1 MSAAVRQRG
10 RHGPGHYGPG
20 HYGRRSPLMEAGAT
34 ARPLR
39 LRTLGL
45 PFMTEK
51 TEELPQAP
59 TAEAPAIEAPLAEA
73 PVAEAPAIEAR
84 LAQQALVKQLAREVQ
99 RIETSGTPS
108 MGLATS
114 SAFSTGCQ
122 ALDRCL
128 PGGGYDSGTVVEYLQ
143 AAIASGA
150 TSLALTA
157 AREAMAKT
165 DRFCLVVDWR
175 EQFYPPAAAALG
187 IDLKRVV
194 IVRPQTLAERLWAID
209 QALRSPAI
217 VAVIAEVEHMDDR
230 AARRLQLAAERG
242 GGLGLLVRGAAARHH
257 PSWAAVQ
264 WLVRPLPQSACRSSG
279 GQSSDGQ
286 LADERW
292 PHRQLEIELMRARG
306 VPTGVK
312 MRVQINAIHGRIE
325 SATSALANS
334 ALANTLRT
342 PPQKQANKAAM

>member
-1 MSAAVRQRG
+1 MSAAARQKVR
-10 RHGPGHYGPG
+10 
-20 HYGRRSPLMEAGAT
+20 YGRRAPLMEAGAT

-51 TEELPQAP
+51 PEESPEASA
-59 TAEAPAIEAPLAEA
+59 TEAPA
-73 PVAEAPAIEAR
+73 VAPAMDAR
-84 LAQQALVKQLAREVQ
+84 QAQQALVKQLAREVH
-99 RIETSGTPS
+99 RMEASGAPN
-108 MGLATS
+108 MGLAT

-143 AAIASGA
+143 AARASGA
-150 TSLALTA
+150 TWLALTA

-175 EQFYPPAAAALG
+175 EEFYPPAVAAMG

-217 VAVIAEVEHMDDR
+217 AAVIAEVEHLDDR

-242 GGLGLLVRGAAARHH
+242 GGLGLLVRGVAARHL

-264 WLVRPLPQSACRSSG
+264 WLVRPLPQSIGPSNVELLAGERS
-279 GQSSDGQ
+279 
-286 LADERW
+286 
-292 PHRQLEIELMRARG
+292 PHRLLEIELMRARG
-306 VPTGVK
+306 VPAGVK
-312 MRVQINAIHGRIE
+312 TRVQINAIHGRIE
-325 SATSALANS
+325 SATRALAS
-334 ALANTLRT
+334 TLRT